1 MIGGVKVTVVIISKI
16 QWSVITV
23 RNVTSITLSNGNYTI
38 VGDTSITVSAENN
51 YVRIME
57 G

>member
-1 MIGGVKVTVVIISKI
+1 MTVVIISKI

>member
-1 MIGGVKVTVVIISKI
+1 MTVVIISKI

-38 VGDTSITVSAENN
+38 VGDTSITVPAENN

-57 G
+57 D